1 MSGHIMRRNSGP
13 HKRAPSLS
21 KKIENGNFSE
31 PPSKASSPPP
41 QEFDGGERTVKKLR
55 LLKALTISEGTT
67 VFDACRRMAA
77 RRVDAVLLTDS
88 NALLSGIMTDKDIAT
103 RVIAEGLRPE
113 QTMVSK
119 VMTRSPIFVTSDS
132 LALEA
137 LQKMVQGLCH
147 LLLMP
152 VLLLNFW
159 HFETGLFGLIP
170 QENG

>member
-1 MSGHIMRRNSGP
+1 MCVIVKS
-13 HKRAPSLS
+13 HKFLS
-21 KKIENGNFSE
+21 C
-31 PPSKASSPPP
+31 A
-41 QEFDGGERTVKKLR
+41 Q
-55 LLKALTISEGTT
+55 
-67 VFDACRRMAA
+67 
-77 RRVDAVLLTDS
+77 
-88 NALLSGIMTDKDIAT
+88 DIAT

-159 HFETGLFGLIP
+159 HFETWLFGLIP